1 MPCTP
6 FSFSGTMS
14 HSYGETSR
22 DTRLFPIVRA
32 TGKEYAGGLSDSSS
46 SMGWL
51 GQIIGAWVILL
62 AGRGWR
68 ECGQNPDWFS
78 RAFLCLD
85 RREGRKTAKHPR
97 SMEHLALEFRLLL
110 PKDREGGGRSKITG
124 KFSMT
129 LRRGCELVHMPMM
142 GEASQ
147 HSLMAYLDL
156 QFLLTLQLPSFI
168 HFALPRLGIC

>member
-1 MPCTP
+1 M
-6 FSFSGTMS
+6 
-14 HSYGETSR
+14 
-22 DTRLFPIVRA
+22 
-32 TGKEYAGGLSDSSS
+32 GKEYAGRLSDSSS

-51 GQIIGAWVILL
+51 GQIIRGLGHPSP

-68 ECGQNPDWFS
+68 EWGQNPDWFS

-85 RREGRKTAKHPR
+85 RREGRKIARYPR
-97 SMEHLALEFRLLL
+97 SMEHLALGFRLLL

-124 KFSMT
+124 KFSVT

-147 HSLMAYLDL
+147 QSLMAYLDL
-156 QFLLTLQLPSFI
+156 QFLLTLQLPSFT
-168 HFALPRLGIC
+168 HFSLPRLGIC